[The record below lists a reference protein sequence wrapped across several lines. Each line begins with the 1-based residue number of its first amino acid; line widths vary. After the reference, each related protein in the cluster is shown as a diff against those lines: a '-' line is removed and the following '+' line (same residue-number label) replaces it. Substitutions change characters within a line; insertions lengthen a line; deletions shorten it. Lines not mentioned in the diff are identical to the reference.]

1 MGFKDWLRNKTEE
14 GRQQIEE
21 KVGDKLMEEE
31 VNPTLRQHHGEPIKK
46 PKDKS

>member
-1 MGFKDWLRNKTEE
+1 MAFEWLKKQAEKGKQE
-14 GRQQIEE
+14 IEE

-31 VNPTLRQHHGEPIKK
+31 VNPTLRQHHGEPIKN